1 MDLSEGEWSVALS
14 SIIYPVSFQ
23 ADSKESLY
31 VGFVY
36 TDKPTKV
43 INLPEDLSFSSIEQ
57 LEKTVNEAILG
68 HAIDKP
74 KPRPIRSLSEN
85 EEVPETDEVSDEE
98 EEIRREKRDDDTI
111 ITLTEISDKDKKL
124 LNAAINEVETRSFDA
139 AFDWGGKIED
149 KIVEIEML
157 GAKAEALKF
166 DIDTRIIISE
176 NFNKEEAKD
185 IEHRIQQARVDAI
198 NIRNNAQQKRHD
210 VTDLL
215 NEYSVLS
222 ADFQIVSKAS
232 DVKKA
237 REMANQAKAIV
248 KRLELLNN
256 GIDSDKEGIK
266 ILVDFLFETNTELT
280 QMLKPIDIGMKN
292 NIARIKETI
301 LTKIGTDK
309 LSDLEVYFHYDEN
322 YGRFFLYNH
331 RPMEIKAVQLSPR
344 LAYLLGFEID
354 KLTMEVKHVRVRR
367 EGGYAKFT
375 PDITAGIHQLYVYA
389 PGLVD
394 TTYVGNVQA
403 PLLRI
408 VNVDKPPNSIGES
421 IYSNLHF
428 IKVIEKRISSIKIEV
443 HDSFGQFIKFNWGN
457 IILTLAFKRNIF

>member
-23 ADSKESLY
+23 ADSKESLH

-43 INLPEDLSFSSIEQ
+43 ITLPEDLSFSSIEQ
-57 LEKTVNEAILG
+57 LEKTVNESILG

-74 KPRPIRSLSEN
+74 KPRPARSADLSESETN
-85 EEVPETDEVSDEE
+85 ELESEEVEKEE
-98 EEIRREKRDDDTI
+98 ATRREKRDDDTI

-124 LNAAINEVETRSFDA
+124 LNAAITEVEIRSFDA
-139 AFDWGGKIED
+139 TMDWSGKIED

-157 GAKAEALKF
+157 GAKAEAVKF

-176 NFNKEEAKD
+176 NFNIEEAKD

-210 VTDLL
+210 VADLL
-215 NEYSVLS
+215 NEFTVLNT
-222 ADFQIVSKAS
+222 DFQVVSKS
-232 DVKKA
+232 NNVKKA

-248 KRLELLNN
+248 KRLERLNN

-301 LTKIGTDK
+301 LTKIGNDK
-309 LSDLEVYFHYDEN
+309 LRDLKYISTTT
-322 YGRFFLYNH
+322 R
-331 RPMEIKAVQLSPR
+331 
-344 LAYLLGFEID
+344 
-354 KLTMEVKHVRVRR
+354 TMV
-367 EGGYAKFT
+367 
-375 PDITAGIHQLYVYA
+375 
-389 PGLVD
+389 
-394 TTYVGNVQA
+394 
-403 PLLRI
+403 
-408 VNVDKPPNSIGES
+408 
-421 IYSNLHF
+421 
-428 IKVIEKRISSIKIEV
+428 
-443 HDSFGQFIKFNWGN
+443 DSFCT
-457 IILTLAFKRNIF
+457 IIVLWKSKLSSSHPDSHICSGLR